1 MCGRFTDVDMI
12 KVIEEEFELDEITF
26 DYKPNYN
33 IAPGYTI
40 GAIINDGKRKLV
52 GMKWGLI
59 PSWAKDA
66 SIGYKMINARA
77 ETITKKPS
85 FRSAFKKRRCL
96 IVASG
101 FYEWQKSD
109 KEKIPFYIHLKSRKP
124 FAFAG
129 LFEHWISPQNEHIDS
144 CTIITTEAN
153 EMMKQYHQRMP
164 VIIPIEHIAVWL
176 NPEIQD
182 ENELLP
188 LLKPFPSDEM
198 DAYPVSKLV
207 NTPRNNSPACIKRGS
222 SL

>member
-1 MCGRFTDVDMI
+1 MCGRFTDVDLI
-12 KVIEEEFELDEITF
+12 KVIEEEFELDEIIF

-40 GAIINDGKRKLV
+40 GVVINDGKRKLV
-52 GMKWGLI
+52 GMRWGLI

-85 FRSAFKKRRCL
+85 FRTAFKKRRCL

-101 FYEWQKSD
+101 FFEWQKSG
-109 KEKIPFYIHLKSRKP
+109 KEKIPYYIHLKSRKP
-124 FAFAG
+124 FGFAG
-129 LFEHWISPQNEHIDS
+129 LFEHWVSPQNEHLDS

-153 EMMKQYHQRMP
+153 EMMKQYHHRMP
-164 VIIPIEHIAVWL
+164 VIIPKEHVSLWL
-176 NPEIQD
+176 NPDIQE

-188 LLKPFPSDEM
+188 LLKPYPSDEM
-198 DAYPVSKLV
+198 AAYPVSKLV
-207 NTPRNNSPACIKRGS
+207 NTPRNV
-222 SL
+222 